1 MANAYLEIEEYL
13 WFTEYQQG
21 NVNVAGLIFD
31 DLVEESFDLGH
42 EAYVVWNDQI
52 EETLGIAEAFTPYH
66 QAFVADNIAFFDLL
80 GGSQTRV
87 KQSVLNIV
95 YTKPV
100 APISVAHMH
109 LDVVMSGSDSFQ
121 EEVSSELQIH
131 STYANAVP
139 YYWEQ
144 LFESFNIEMT
154 EPQPY
159 LPIYLRL
166 YLSVSDLVNMRHD
179 VAQEYLFTSICRE
192 EIFVWDGIL
201 RGWDHLVADSLV
213 NTDTIKEIIGKIADD
228 YLFLEDTPAPWIIV
242 LHIIAD
248 KMFVFDSAGH
258 ERYFLLTAADTFDCS
273 DAVSEFLGHLI
284 HEFLILQE
292 AQVSGVSRYCS
303 SEDSF
308 NAGDI
313 SESERYYIC
322 LADDTVELVDGAV
335 TFLSLD
341 ETALETFNASATAVP
356 VGTFVGLASE
366 SLTFRD
372 IDSYIQG
379 IIIQEGLDLG
389 DVELTRW
396 AFNVLV
402 ESGCDISDIIA

>member
-21 NVNVAGLIFD
+21 NVNVAGLIFN
-31 DLVEESFDLGH
+31 DLIEESFDLCH
-42 EAYVVWNDQI
+42 EAYTVWNDQI
-52 EETLGIAEAFTPYH
+52 EENFNIAEAFTPYH
-66 QAFVADNIAFFDLL
+66 QAYVADTIVFIDMI
-80 GGSQTRV
+80 GGSQTRI

-95 YTKPV
+95 YTKPIMPV
-100 APISVAHMH
+100 KVAHMH
-109 LDVVMSGSDSFQ
+109 LDVVMSGSDTFQ

-131 STYANAVP
+131 STYSNAVP

-144 LFESFNIEMT
+144 LFESLNIEMA

-166 YLSVSDLVNMRHD
+166 YLPVSDLVNMRQD
-179 VAQEYLFTSICRE
+179 VAQEYLFTSTCRE
-192 EIFVWDGIL
+192 ELFVWDGIL
-201 RGWDHLVADSLV
+201 RGWDHMVADSLV
-213 NTDTIKEIIGKIADD
+213 NTDNIQEIIGKIADD
-228 YLFLEDTPAPWIIV
+228 YLFLEDTPEPRILV
-242 LHIIAD
+242 LHIIGD
-248 KMFVFDSAGH
+248 KVFVFDSAEH
-258 ERYFLLTAADTFDCS
+258 ERYFLLTAADAIDFNDV
-273 DAVSEFLGHLI
+273 VSEFLGHLI

-292 AQVSGVSRYCS
+292 VQGSGVSRHCS
-303 SEDSF
+303 AADSF
-308 NAGDI
+308 NASDV

-322 LADDTVELVDGAV
+322 LADDTVELADGAV
-335 TFLSLD
+335 TFLSLNN
-341 ETALETFNASATAVP
+341 TAFETFNASATAVP

-379 IIIQEGLDLG
+379 ITIQEGIAMG

-396 AFNVLV
+396 VFNVLV
-402 ESGCDISDIIA
+402 ESGCDIADIIG

>member
-1 MANAYLEIEEYL
+1 MADAYFEIEEYL

-21 NVNVAGLIFD
+21 NVNVAGLVFD
-31 DLVEESFDLGH
+31 DLIEESFDLGH

-52 EETLGIAEAFTPYH
+52 EETFGIAEAFTPYH
-66 QAFVADNIAFFDLL
+66 LPVVGDALAFADLI

-95 YTKPV
+95 YTKPIL
-100 APISVAHMH
+100 PIKIAHMH
-109 LDVVMSGSDSFQ
+109 LDVVMSGSDTFM

-139 YYWEQ
+139 YYWDQ
-144 LFESFNIEMT
+144 LFESFNIAME

-159 LPIYLRL
+159 LPVYLKL
-166 YLSVSDLVNMRHD
+166 LLSASDLVNMRHD
-179 VAQEYLFTSICRE
+179 ATQEYLFNSYCRE
-192 EIFVWDGIL
+192 EFFLWDGIL
-201 RGWDHLVADSLV
+201 RGWDHLIADSLT
-213 NTDTIKEIIGKIADD
+213 NTDTIEEIIGKIADD
-228 YLFLEDTPAPWIIV
+228 YLFLEDTPAPRIIV

-248 KMFVFDSAGH
+248 KVFVFDSAGH
-258 ERYFLLTAADTFDCS
+258 ERLFLLTATDTFDLN

-284 HEFLILQE
+284 HEFLTLQE
-292 AQVSGVSRYCS
+292 AQVSGVFRYCS

-402 ESGCDISDIIA
+402 ESGCDIADIIG

>member
-31 DLVEESFDLGH
+31 DLIEESVDLCH
-42 EAYVVWNDQI
+42 EAYTVWNDQI

-66 QAFVADNIAFFDLL
+66 QAYVADTFSFIDLI

-109 LDVVMSGSDSFQ
+109 LDIVMSGSDSFQ
-121 EEVSSELQIH
+121 EEVFSELQIH

-144 LFESFNIEMT
+144 LFESFNIEMA

-179 VAQEYLFTSICRE
+179 VAQEYLFTSTCRE
-192 EIFVWDGIL
+192 EIFLWDGII
-201 RGWDHLVADSLV
+201 RGWDHLVSDSLA
-213 NTDTIKEIIGKIADD
+213 NTDIIEEIIGKIADD
-228 YLFLEDTPAPWIIV
+228 YLFLEDTPAPRVLVVHIV
-242 LHIIAD
+242 KD
-248 KMFVFDSAGH
+248 QVFAFDAGVD
-258 ERYFLLTAADTFDCS
+258 EKFYLLTAADIIDVS
-273 DAVSEFLGHLI
+273 DIVSEFMGYLI
-284 HEFLILQE
+284 NEYLILQE
-292 AQVSGVSRYCS
+292 VQASGVLRYCS
-303 SEDSF
+303 AEDAFRTEDDSV
-308 NAGDI
+308 
-313 SESERYYIC
+313 SERFYLC
-322 LADDTVELVDGAV
+322 LADDTVELVDSAV

-341 ETALETFNASATAVP
+341 ETALERFNASATAVP
-356 VGTFVGLASE
+356 VGTFVGLACE

-372 IDSYIQG
+372 IDTYIQG
-379 IIIQEGLDLG
+379 IIIQEDIAMG

-396 AFNVLV
+396 VFNVMV
-402 ESGCDISDIIA
+402 ESGCDTTDIIG

>member
-31 DLVEESFDLGH
+31 DLIEESFDLCH
-42 EAYVVWNDQI
+42 EAYTVWNDQV
-52 EETLGIAEAFTPYH
+52 EETFDIAEAFTPYH
-66 QAFVADNIAFFDLL
+66 QAYVADTFSFIDLI

-109 LDVVMSGSDSFQ
+109 LDIVMSGSDSFQ

-144 LFESFNIEMT
+144 LFESFNIEMA

-166 YLSVSDLVNMRHD
+166 YLSASDLVNMRHD
-179 VAQEYLFTSICRE
+179 VAQEYLFTSTCRE
-192 EIFVWDGIL
+192 EIFLWDGIT
-201 RGWDHLVADSLV
+201 RGWDHLVSDSLV
-213 NTDTIKEIIGKIADD
+213 NTDTIEEIIGKIADD
-228 YLFLEDTPAPWIIV
+228 HLFLEDTSVPRVLVVHIV
-242 LHIIAD
+242 ND
-248 KMFVFDSAGH
+248 QVFVFDAGVD
-258 ERYFLLTAADTFDCS
+258 EKFYLLTAADTIDVS
-273 DAVSEFLGHLI
+273 NIVSEFMGYLI
-284 HEFLILQE
+284 NEFLILQE
-292 AQVSGVSRYCS
+292 AQASGVIRHCYT
-303 SEDSF
+303 EDVFHTEDDSV
-308 NAGDI
+308 
-313 SESERYYIC
+313 SERYYLC
-322 LADDTVELVDGAV
+322 LADDTVELVDSAV

-341 ETALETFNASATAVP
+341 ETALERFNVSATAVP
-356 VGTFVGLASE
+356 VGAFVGLASE

-372 IDSYIQG
+372 IDTYIQG
-379 IIIQEGLDLG
+379 IIIQEGIAMG

-396 AFNVLV
+396 VFNVLV
-402 ESGCDISDIIA
+402 ESGCDTADIIG